1 MGRGPRGLR
10 VRPTTSRV
18 TIAPLPSSSSSRS
31 RNSHRRS
38 CASSTNIR
46 SRFCRP
52 GREMMQLVDF
62 WRSRHRALRRLKKPY
77 TRRTS
82 GPTTA
87 AIRCGWVRL
96 PMSPTHN
103 SLRPRKLSSAKRHK
117 HAFCDRIYCRLD
129 IPPDEDGDMI
139 FGKFVTVIKAFF
151 NSIANALWERDP
163 IAIMRLEYDRSVE
176 QLQEGRKGL
185 ELYRGLVER
194 VVRQTTMGKSQVEK
208 MKAEVKAYLKAGDRE
223 TAGKFALQLQKAEAD
238 LAQNQEQLKMHEE
251 AYENNLKKIQYANKQ
266 LAEVREKIERYNAD
280 LKMTAAEAEI
290 ARIAGDLNFDVT
302 TDFGQIEQIIHTN
315 RGKVRVAADLS
326 SRGVADIK
334 ARERVESQL
343 AEDVLQ
349 QYEVELGLKSPETT
363 PVVEGNKNLGPAT
376 DKNS

>member
-1 MGRGPRGLR
+1 
-10 VRPTTSRV
+10 
-18 TIAPLPSSSSSRS
+18 
-31 RNSHRRS
+31 
-38 CASSTNIR
+38 
-46 SRFCRP
+46 
-52 GREMMQLVDF
+52 
-62 WRSRHRALRRLKKPY
+62 
-77 TRRTS
+77 
-82 GPTTA
+82 
-87 AIRCGWVRL
+87 
-96 PMSPTHN
+96 
-103 SLRPRKLSSAKRHK
+103 
-117 HAFCDRIYCRLD
+117 
-129 IPPDEDGDMI
+129 MI

-194 VVRQTTMGKSQVEK
+194 VVRQTTMGKSQVDK
-208 MKAEVKAYLKAGDRE
+208 LKAEVKAYLKAGDRE

-238 LAQNQEQLKMHEE
+238 LTQNQEQLKLHEE

-266 LAEVREKIERYNAD
+266 LAEVRDKIERYNAD
-280 LKMTAAEAEI
+280 LKMSAAEAEI

-302 TDFGQIEQIIHTN
+302 TDFGQVEQIIQQKIDTN

-326 SRGVADIK
+326 SKGVADIK

-363 PVVEGNKNLGPAT
+363 PVIEGNKNLGPAT

>member
-1 MGRGPRGLR
+1 
-10 VRPTTSRV
+10 
-18 TIAPLPSSSSSRS
+18 
-31 RNSHRRS
+31 
-38 CASSTNIR
+38 
-46 SRFCRP
+46 
-52 GREMMQLVDF
+52 
-62 WRSRHRALRRLKKPY
+62 
-77 TRRTS
+77 
-82 GPTTA
+82 
-87 AIRCGWVRL
+87 
-96 PMSPTHN
+96 
-103 SLRPRKLSSAKRHK
+103 
-117 HAFCDRIYCRLD
+117 
-129 IPPDEDGDMI
+129 MI

-176 QLQEGRKGL
+176 QLKEGRKGL

-194 VVRQTTMGKSQVEK
+194 VVRQVSMGKSQVDK
-208 MKAEVKAYLKAGDRE
+208 LKAEVKAYLKAGDRD

-238 LAQNQEQLKMHEE
+238 LVQNQEQLKMHEE
-251 AYENNLKKIQYANKQ
+251 AYENNLKKIQFANKQ

-302 TDFGQIEQIIHTN
+302 TDFGQIEQIIQQKIDVN

-334 ARERVESQL
+334 AKERMESQL

-363 PVVEGNKNLGPAT
+363 PVVDADKNLGPET
-376 DKNS
+376 RNG

>member
-1 MGRGPRGLR
+1 
-10 VRPTTSRV
+10 
-18 TIAPLPSSSSSRS
+18 
-31 RNSHRRS
+31 
-38 CASSTNIR
+38 
-46 SRFCRP
+46 
-52 GREMMQLVDF
+52 
-62 WRSRHRALRRLKKPY
+62 
-77 TRRTS
+77 
-82 GPTTA
+82 
-87 AIRCGWVRL
+87 
-96 PMSPTHN
+96 
-103 SLRPRKLSSAKRHK
+103 
-117 HAFCDRIYCRLD
+117 
-129 IPPDEDGDMI
+129 MI

-194 VVRQTTMGKSQVEK
+194 VVRQTTMGKSQVDK
-208 MKAEVKAYLKAGDRE
+208 LKAEVKAYLKAGDRE

-238 LAQNQEQLKMHEE
+238 LTQNQEQLKLHEE

-280 LKMTAAEAEI
+280 LKMSAAEAEI

-302 TDFGQIEQIIHTN
+302 TDFGQVEQIIQQKIDTN

-326 SRGVADIK
+326 SKGVADIK

-363 PVVEGNKNLGPAT
+363 PVIEGNKNLGPAT

>member
-1 MGRGPRGLR
+1 
-10 VRPTTSRV
+10 
-18 TIAPLPSSSSSRS
+18 
-31 RNSHRRS
+31 
-38 CASSTNIR
+38 
-46 SRFCRP
+46 
-52 GREMMQLVDF
+52 
-62 WRSRHRALRRLKKPY
+62 
-77 TRRTS
+77 
-82 GPTTA
+82 
-87 AIRCGWVRL
+87 
-96 PMSPTHN
+96 
-103 SLRPRKLSSAKRHK
+103 
-117 HAFCDRIYCRLD
+117 
-129 IPPDEDGDMI
+129 MI
-139 FGKFVTVIKAFF
+139 FRKFVTVIRAFF
-151 NSIANALWERDP
+151 NGIANALWERDP

-176 QLQEGRKGL
+176 QLQDGRKGL

-208 MKAEVKAYLKAGDRE
+208 LKADVKAYLKSGDRE

-238 LAQNQEQLKMHEE
+238 LVQNQEQLKMHEE

-266 LAEVREKIERYNAD
+266 LSEVREKIERYNAD

-302 TDFGQIEQIIHTN
+302 TDFGQIEQIIQQKIDTN

-334 ARERVESQL
+334 AKEHMESQL

-363 PVVEGNKNLGPAT
+363 PVVDCNKNLGPAT
-376 DKNS
+376 DKNT

>member
-1 MGRGPRGLR
+1 
-10 VRPTTSRV
+10 
-18 TIAPLPSSSSSRS
+18 
-31 RNSHRRS
+31 
-38 CASSTNIR
+38 
-46 SRFCRP
+46 
-52 GREMMQLVDF
+52 
-62 WRSRHRALRRLKKPY
+62 
-77 TRRTS
+77 
-82 GPTTA
+82 
-87 AIRCGWVRL
+87 
-96 PMSPTHN
+96 
-103 SLRPRKLSSAKRHK
+103 
-117 HAFCDRIYCRLD
+117 
-129 IPPDEDGDMI
+129 MI
-139 FGKFVTVIKAFF
+139 FGKFITVIKAFF

-176 QLQEGRKGL
+176 QLKEGRKGL

-194 VVRQTTMGKSQVEK
+194 VVRQVSLGRSQVDK
-208 MKAEVKAYLKAGDRE
+208 LKAEVKAYLKAGDRE

-238 LAQNQEQLKMHEE
+238 LVQNQEQLRMHEE

-266 LAEVREKIERYNAD
+266 LAEVREKIERYHAD

-302 TDFGQIEQIIHTN
+302 TDFGQIEQIIQQKIDVN

-334 ARERVESQL
+334 AKERMESQL

-363 PVVEGNKNLGPAT
+363 PVVEGNKNLGPET
-376 DKNS
+376 RNG

>member
-1 MGRGPRGLR
+1 
-10 VRPTTSRV
+10 
-18 TIAPLPSSSSSRS
+18 
-31 RNSHRRS
+31 
-38 CASSTNIR
+38 
-46 SRFCRP
+46 
-52 GREMMQLVDF
+52 
-62 WRSRHRALRRLKKPY
+62 
-77 TRRTS
+77 
-82 GPTTA
+82 
-87 AIRCGWVRL
+87 
-96 PMSPTHN
+96 
-103 SLRPRKLSSAKRHK
+103 
-117 HAFCDRIYCRLD
+117 
-129 IPPDEDGDMI
+129 MI
-139 FGKFVTVIKAFF
+139 FHKFVTVIRAFF

-194 VVRQTTMGKSQVEK
+194 VVRQTTMGKS
-208 MKAEVKAYLKAGDRE
+208 
-223 TAGKFALQLQKAEAD
+223 EAD
-238 LAQNQEQLKMHEE
+238 LTQNQEQLKLHEE

-266 LAEVREKIERYNAD
+266 LAEVRDKIERYNAD
-280 LKMTAAEAEI
+280 LKMSAAEAEI

-302 TDFGQIEQIIHTN
+302 TDFGQVEQIIQQKIDTN

-326 SRGVADIK
+326 SKGVADIK

-363 PVVEGNKNLGPAT
+363 PVIEGNKNLGPAT

>member
-1 MGRGPRGLR
+1 
-10 VRPTTSRV
+10 
-18 TIAPLPSSSSSRS
+18 
-31 RNSHRRS
+31 
-38 CASSTNIR
+38 
-46 SRFCRP
+46 
-52 GREMMQLVDF
+52 
-62 WRSRHRALRRLKKPY
+62 
-77 TRRTS
+77 
-82 GPTTA
+82 
-87 AIRCGWVRL
+87 
-96 PMSPTHN
+96 
-103 SLRPRKLSSAKRHK
+103 
-117 HAFCDRIYCRLD
+117 
-129 IPPDEDGDMI
+129 MI

-176 QLQEGRKGL
+176 QLKEGRKGL

-194 VVRQTTMGKSQVEK
+194 VVRQVSMGKSQVDK
-208 MKAEVKAYLKAGDRE
+208 LKAEVKAYLKAGDRE

-238 LAQNQEQLKMHEE
+238 LVQNQEQLKMHEE

-266 LAEVREKIERYNAD
+266 LADVREKIERYHAD

-302 TDFGQIEQIIHTN
+302 TDFGQIEQIIQQKIDVN

-334 ARERVESQL
+334 AKERMESQL

-363 PVVEGNKNLGPAT
+363 PIVEGNKNLGPET
-376 DKNS
+376 RNG

>member
-1 MGRGPRGLR
+1 
-10 VRPTTSRV
+10 
-18 TIAPLPSSSSSRS
+18 
-31 RNSHRRS
+31 
-38 CASSTNIR
+38 
-46 SRFCRP
+46 
-52 GREMMQLVDF
+52 
-62 WRSRHRALRRLKKPY
+62 
-77 TRRTS
+77 
-82 GPTTA
+82 
-87 AIRCGWVRL
+87 
-96 PMSPTHN
+96 
-103 SLRPRKLSSAKRHK
+103 
-117 HAFCDRIYCRLD
+117 
-129 IPPDEDGDMI
+129 MI

-176 QLQEGRKGL
+176 QLKEGRKGL

-194 VVRQTTMGKSQVEK
+194 VVRQVSMGKSQVDK
-208 MKAEVKAYLKAGDRE
+208 LKAEVKAYLKAGDRE

-251 AYENNLKKIQYANKQ
+251 AYENNLKKIQFANKQ
-266 LAEVREKIERYNAD
+266 LAAVREKIERYNAD

-302 TDFGQIEQIIHTN
+302 TDFGQIEQIIQQKIDVN

-334 ARERVESQL
+334 ATERMESQL

-363 PVVEGNKNLGPAT
+363 PVVDADKNLGPET
-376 DKNS
+376 RNG

>member
-1 MGRGPRGLR
+1 
-10 VRPTTSRV
+10 
-18 TIAPLPSSSSSRS
+18 
-31 RNSHRRS
+31 
-38 CASSTNIR
+38 
-46 SRFCRP
+46 
-52 GREMMQLVDF
+52 
-62 WRSRHRALRRLKKPY
+62 
-77 TRRTS
+77 
-82 GPTTA
+82 
-87 AIRCGWVRL
+87 
-96 PMSPTHN
+96 
-103 SLRPRKLSSAKRHK
+103 
-117 HAFCDRIYCRLD
+117 
-129 IPPDEDGDMI
+129 MI

-176 QLQEGRKGL
+176 QLKEGRKGL

-194 VVRQTTMGKSQVEK
+194 VVRQVSLGKSQVDK
-208 MKAEVKAYLKAGDRE
+208 LKAEVKAYLKAGDRE

-238 LAQNQEQLKMHEE
+238 LVQNQEQLRMHEE

-266 LAEVREKIERYNAD
+266 LAEVREKIERYHAD

-302 TDFGQIEQIIHTN
+302 TDFGQIEQIIQQKIDVN

-334 ARERVESQL
+334 AKERMESQL

-363 PVVEGNKNLGPAT
+363 PVVESDKNLGPET
-376 DKNS
+376 RNG

>member
-1 MGRGPRGLR
+1 
-10 VRPTTSRV
+10 
-18 TIAPLPSSSSSRS
+18 
-31 RNSHRRS
+31 
-38 CASSTNIR
+38 
-46 SRFCRP
+46 
-52 GREMMQLVDF
+52 
-62 WRSRHRALRRLKKPY
+62 
-77 TRRTS
+77 
-82 GPTTA
+82 
-87 AIRCGWVRL
+87 
-96 PMSPTHN
+96 
-103 SLRPRKLSSAKRHK
+103 
-117 HAFCDRIYCRLD
+117 
-129 IPPDEDGDMI
+129 MI

-176 QLQEGRKGL
+176 QLKEGRKGL

-194 VVRQTTMGKSQVEK
+194 VVRQVSLGKSQVEK

-238 LAQNQEQLKMHEE
+238 LVQNQEQLKMHEE

-266 LAEVREKIERYNAD
+266 LADVREKIERYNAD

-302 TDFGQIEQIIHTN
+302 TDFGQIEQIIQQKIDVN

-334 ARERVESQL
+334 AKQRMESQL

-363 PVVEGNKNLGPAT
+363 PVVEGNKNLGPET
-376 DKNS
+376 RNG

>member
-1 MGRGPRGLR
+1 
-10 VRPTTSRV
+10 
-18 TIAPLPSSSSSRS
+18 
-31 RNSHRRS
+31 
-38 CASSTNIR
+38 
-46 SRFCRP
+46 
-52 GREMMQLVDF
+52 
-62 WRSRHRALRRLKKPY
+62 
-77 TRRTS
+77 
-82 GPTTA
+82 
-87 AIRCGWVRL
+87 
-96 PMSPTHN
+96 
-103 SLRPRKLSSAKRHK
+103 
-117 HAFCDRIYCRLD
+117 
-129 IPPDEDGDMI
+129 MI

-176 QLQEGRKGL
+176 QLKEGRKGL

-194 VVRQTTMGKSQVEK
+194 VVRQVSLGRSQVDK
-208 MKAEVKAYLKAGDRE
+208 LKAEVKAYLKAGDRE

-238 LAQNQEQLKMHEE
+238 LVQNQEQLKMHEE
-251 AYENNLKKIQYANKQ
+251 AYENNLKKIQFANKQ
-266 LAEVREKIERYNAD
+266 LADVREKIERYNAD

-302 TDFGQIEQIIHTN
+302 TDFGQIEQIIQQKIDVN

-334 ARERVESQL
+334 ARERMESQL

-363 PVVEGNKNLGPAT
+363 PVVEGNKNLGPET
-376 DKNS
+376 RNG

>member
-1 MGRGPRGLR
+1 
-10 VRPTTSRV
+10 
-18 TIAPLPSSSSSRS
+18 
-31 RNSHRRS
+31 
-38 CASSTNIR
+38 
-46 SRFCRP
+46 
-52 GREMMQLVDF
+52 
-62 WRSRHRALRRLKKPY
+62 
-77 TRRTS
+77 
-82 GPTTA
+82 
-87 AIRCGWVRL
+87 
-96 PMSPTHN
+96 
-103 SLRPRKLSSAKRHK
+103 
-117 HAFCDRIYCRLD
+117 
-129 IPPDEDGDMI
+129 MI

-176 QLQEGRKGL
+176 QLKEGRKGL

-194 VVRQTTMGKSQVEK
+194 VVRQVSMGKSQVDK
-208 MKAEVKAYLKAGDRE
+208 LKAEVKAYLKAGDRV

-238 LAQNQEQLKMHEE
+238 LVQNQEQLKMHEE

-302 TDFGQIEQIIHTN
+302 TDFGQIEQIIQQKIDVN

-334 ARERVESQL
+334 AKERMEGQL

-363 PVVEGNKNLGPAT
+363 PVVEGNKNLGPET
-376 DKNS
+376 RNG

>member
-1 MGRGPRGLR
+1 
-10 VRPTTSRV
+10 
-18 TIAPLPSSSSSRS
+18 
-31 RNSHRRS
+31 
-38 CASSTNIR
+38 
-46 SRFCRP
+46 
-52 GREMMQLVDF
+52 
-62 WRSRHRALRRLKKPY
+62 
-77 TRRTS
+77 
-82 GPTTA
+82 
-87 AIRCGWVRL
+87 
-96 PMSPTHN
+96 
-103 SLRPRKLSSAKRHK
+103 
-117 HAFCDRIYCRLD
+117 
-129 IPPDEDGDMI
+129 MI
-139 FGKFVTVIKAFF
+139 FHKFVTVIRAFF

-194 VVRQTTMGKSQVEK
+194 VVRQTTMGKSQVDK
-208 MKAEVKAYLKAGDRE
+208 LKAEVKAYLKAGDRE

-238 LAQNQEQLKMHEE
+238 LTQNQEQLKLHEE

-266 LAEVREKIERYNAD
+266 LAEVRDKIERYN
-280 LKMTAAEAEI
+280 
-290 ARIAGDLNFDVT
+290 GDFNFDVT
-302 TDFGQIEQIIHTN
+302 TDFGQVEQIIQQKIDTN

-326 SRGVADIK
+326 SKGVADIK

-363 PVVEGNKNLGPAT
+363 PVIEGNKNLGPAT

>member
-1 MGRGPRGLR
+1 
-10 VRPTTSRV
+10 
-18 TIAPLPSSSSSRS
+18 
-31 RNSHRRS
+31 
-38 CASSTNIR
+38 
-46 SRFCRP
+46 
-52 GREMMQLVDF
+52 
-62 WRSRHRALRRLKKPY
+62 
-77 TRRTS
+77 
-82 GPTTA
+82 
-87 AIRCGWVRL
+87 
-96 PMSPTHN
+96 
-103 SLRPRKLSSAKRHK
+103 
-117 HAFCDRIYCRLD
+117 
-129 IPPDEDGDMI
+129 MI

-194 VVRQTTMGKSQVEK
+194 VVRQTTMGKSQVDK
-208 MKAEVKAYLKAGDRE
+208 LKAEVKAYLKAGDRE

-238 LAQNQEQLKMHEE
+238 LTQNQEQLKLHEE

-302 TDFGQIEQIIHTN
+302 TDFGQIEQIIQQKIDTN

>member
-1 MGRGPRGLR
+1 
-10 VRPTTSRV
+10 
-18 TIAPLPSSSSSRS
+18 
-31 RNSHRRS
+31 
-38 CASSTNIR
+38 
-46 SRFCRP
+46 
-52 GREMMQLVDF
+52 
-62 WRSRHRALRRLKKPY
+62 
-77 TRRTS
+77 
-82 GPTTA
+82 
-87 AIRCGWVRL
+87 
-96 PMSPTHN
+96 
-103 SLRPRKLSSAKRHK
+103 
-117 HAFCDRIYCRLD
+117 
-129 IPPDEDGDMI
+129 MI

-194 VVRQTTMGKSQVEK
+194 VVRQTTMGKSQVDK
-208 MKAEVKAYLKAGDRE
+208 LKAEVKAYLKAGDRE

-238 LAQNQEQLKMHEE
+238 LTQNQEQLKLHEE

-302 TDFGQIEQIIHTN
+302 TDFGQIEQIIQQKIDTN

-363 PVVEGNKNLGPAT
+363 PVIEGNKNLGPAT

>member
-1 MGRGPRGLR
+1 
-10 VRPTTSRV
+10 
-18 TIAPLPSSSSSRS
+18 
-31 RNSHRRS
+31 
-38 CASSTNIR
+38 
-46 SRFCRP
+46 
-52 GREMMQLVDF
+52 
-62 WRSRHRALRRLKKPY
+62 
-77 TRRTS
+77 
-82 GPTTA
+82 
-87 AIRCGWVRL
+87 
-96 PMSPTHN
+96 
-103 SLRPRKLSSAKRHK
+103 
-117 HAFCDRIYCRLD
+117 
-129 IPPDEDGDMI
+129 MI
-139 FGKFVTVIKAFF
+139 FGKFVTVIRAFF

-176 QLQEGRKGL
+176 QLQDGRKGL

-194 VVRQTTMGKSQVEK
+194 VVRQVAMGKSQVEK
-208 MKAEVKAYLKAGDRE
+208 LKSAVKAYLKTGDRE

-238 LAQNQEQLKMHEE
+238 LVQNQEQLKMHEE

-302 TDFGQIEQIIHTN
+302 TDFGQIEQIIQQKIDTN

-334 ARERVESQL
+334 AKERMESQL

-349 QYEVELGLKSPETT
+349 QYEVELGLKS
-363 PVVEGNKNLGPAT
+363 KSPAMRAI
-376 DKNS
+376 SASAAVILRSAL

>member
-1 MGRGPRGLR
+1 
-10 VRPTTSRV
+10 
-18 TIAPLPSSSSSRS
+18 
-31 RNSHRRS
+31 
-38 CASSTNIR
+38 
-46 SRFCRP
+46 
-52 GREMMQLVDF
+52 
-62 WRSRHRALRRLKKPY
+62 
-77 TRRTS
+77 
-82 GPTTA
+82 
-87 AIRCGWVRL
+87 
-96 PMSPTHN
+96 
-103 SLRPRKLSSAKRHK
+103 
-117 HAFCDRIYCRLD
+117 
-129 IPPDEDGDMI
+129 MI

-194 VVRQTTMGKSQVEK
+194 VVRQTTMGKSQVDK
-208 MKAEVKAYLKAGDRE
+208 LKAEVKAYLKAGDRE

-238 LAQNQEQLKMHEE
+238 LAQNQEQLKLHEE

-302 TDFGQIEQIIHTN
+302 TDFGQIEQIIQQKIDTN